1 MQNSSRIPFGCKK
14 CAFLHDTRLWFHD
27 YNLILITKSISMIF
41 IPNFV
46 CVLTNERYKT
56 YQAGFSFCCPGHA
69 PGMGFWGARG
79 AQRVKKS
86 SISDWI
92 FILSPGSCLGVKN
105 QNPSYCLSVMLSPKP
120 FNEIHKQIWCVSYS
134 HGWGV
139 HGIFCLAPRGPGEG
153 SKGQLS
159 FNFIY

>member
-1 MQNSSRIPFGCKK
+1 MKDCLTNVTFKNAFFSEMQFLSHRYAVVSYQALFRLSVYKIPAVYLSGAKK
-14 CAFLHDTRLWFHD
+14 CAFLHDTRLWFPD

-79 AQRVKKS
+79 AQRVKKIKHIRLDFYS
-86 SISDWI
+86 VAWI
-92 FILSPGSCLGVKN
+92 MLRSQKSKSLL
-105 QNPSYCLSVMLSPKP
+105 LSVRYA
-120 FNEIHKQIWCVSYS
+120 VS
-134 HGWGV
+134 
-139 HGIFCLAPRGPGEG
+139 
-153 SKGQLS
+153 
-159 FNFIY
+159 